1 MELVSIFEFSEICGK
16 THNQIRG
23 LRNYHTKFPKPA
35 QRLRGRNGRYLY
47 RKSDVL
53 KFKETIKQVEKEPE
67 TWVLPT
73 FDKHQQEKTLLARQ
87 FLSLQA
93 PNWSEI
99 HEYPAF

>member
-1 MELVSIFEFSEICGK
+1 MELVNIFQFAEICGK

-23 LRNYHTKFPKPA
+23 LRNYHKQFPKPA
-35 QRLRGRNGRYLY
+35 QRLLGRNGRYLY

-53 KFKETIKQVEKEPE
+53 RFKETIKQDTE

-87 FLSLQA
+87 FLSLPA

-99 HEYPAF
+99 HDDRAF